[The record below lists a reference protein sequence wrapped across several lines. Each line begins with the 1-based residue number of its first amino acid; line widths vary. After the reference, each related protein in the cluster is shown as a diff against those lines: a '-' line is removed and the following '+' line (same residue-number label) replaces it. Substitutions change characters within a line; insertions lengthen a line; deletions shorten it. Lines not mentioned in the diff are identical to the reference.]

1 MKILR
6 TLTRKRFYAYALG
19 IIVATGVLAANSFT
33 SPTSAQA
40 TDSIYLTPGSGSYA
54 VGSNF
59 TVTVRENSGSQ
70 VNAAE
75 ADLSYSTAYLEF
87 VSIDASGSA
96 FGIDAS
102 STGGNGSVSI
112 ARGNTSPV
120 SGDQLVAK
128 VTFKALLAGPANVTM
143 QNNSVVLSSSTNSNV
158 VTTRNGG
165 SFTLTSAVSPSPSPS
180 PTPTPA
186 PTPSPTPTPTTK
198 PSPTP
203 TTKPAT
209 NSTVSV
215 APNGNSQSTPL
226 PGDSTIELN
235 APATVQT
242 TPGVDKDVTKVE
254 YYVNGKLVATVD
266 KTPYSYS
273 VDTTKYRNGKYTLTT
288 KTYYK
293 SGKIDSSNAALV
305 VKNPYSSRQFFLQLR
320 HYAWLVII
328 ALLIVGELL
337 WMRFFKHRSF
347 KNPYGGAGTGT
358 GFGGIGGGTTPTSTG
373 GGSTGK
379 PNVVVGGTPSV
390 VVEPKTA
397 V

>member
-1 MKILR
+1 
-6 TLTRKRFYAYALG
+6 
-19 IIVATGVLAANSFT
+19 
-33 SPTSAQA
+33 
-40 TDSIYLTPGSGSYA
+40 
-54 VGSNF
+54 
-59 TVTVRENSGSQ
+59 
-70 VNAAE
+70 
-75 ADLSYSTAYLEF
+75 
-87 VSIDASGSA
+87 
-96 FGIDAS
+96 
-102 STGGNGSVSI
+102 
-112 ARGNTSPV
+112 
-120 SGDQLVAK
+120 
-128 VTFKALLAGPANVTM
+128 M

-165 SFTLTSAVSPSPSPS
+165 SFTLTSAVSPSPSPSPS

-226 PGDSTIELN
+226 PGDSTVELN

-320 HYAWLVII
+320 HYDGW
-328 ALLIVGELL
+328 
-337 WMRFFKHRSF
+337 RQHRQTKRSSWR
-347 KNPYGGAGTGT
+347 NAERSG
-358 GFGGIGGGTTPTSTG
+358 
-373 GGSTGK
+373 
-379 PNVVVGGTPSV
+379 
-390 VVEPKTA
+390 
-397 V
+397 